1 MAPTRSD
8 SGILKVD
15 IFWNGHACFRLRGR
29 ETTVVTDPYDRSTGF
44 PPLKLTAD
52 VVTLSHTHPHH
63 SHLDA
68 VQPASGRVRTVDG
81 PGEYEMAGSL
91 IEGVATYLDKQ
102 RGKERGKNTAFL
114 IHLDDISVCH
124 LGALAH
130 TLSSSQIEILK
141 DADVLLVPVG
151 GGTALDA
158 TSAAEVVNQLE
169 PRIVIPMYY
178 GTPTEPLESVDR
190 FCKELAVTDLTVQPR
205 LQVTK
210 SSLPEETRVVL
221 LAAPE
226 SKR

>member
-1 MAPTRSD
+1 M
-8 SGILKVD
+8 D

-52 VVTLSHTHPHH
+52 VVTISHRHPHH
-63 SHLDA
+63 SHVEV
-68 VQPASGRVRTVDG
+68 VQPASGRLRTVDG

-91 IEGVATYLDKQ
+91 IEGVATFRDKQ
-102 RGKERGKNTAFL
+102 HGKERGKNTAFMV
-114 IHLDDISVCH
+114 HLDDISICH

-130 TLSSSQIEILK
+130 TLSSSQIEMLK

-158 TSAAEVVNQLE
+158 TSAAEVVSQLE

-178 GTPTEPLESVDR
+178 GTPSQSLESVDR
-190 FCKELAVTDLTVQPR
+190 FCKELAATDLTVQPR

-226 SKR
+226 PRR

>member
-1 MAPTRSD
+1 M
-8 SGILKVD
+8 D
-15 IFWNGHACFRLRGR
+15 IVWNGHACFRLRGR

-52 VVTLSHTHPHH
+52 VVTVSHTHPHH

>member
-1 MAPTRSD
+1 M
-8 SGILKVD
+8 D
-15 IFWNGHACFRLRGR
+15 IYWNGHACFRLRGR
-29 ETTVVTDPYDRSTGF
+29 EATVVTDPYDRSAGF
-44 PPLKLTAD
+44 PPLKLSAD
-52 VVTLSHTHPHH
+52 VVTISHKHPLH
-63 SHLDA
+63 SNLEA
-68 VQPASGRVRTVDG
+68 VQSPAGRLRTVDG

-102 RGKERGKNTAFL
+102 RGKELGKNTAFL
-114 IHLDDISVCH
+114 IHLDDLSVCH

-130 TLSSSQIEILK
+130 TLSSSQIEALK

-158 TSAAEVVNQLE
+158 TSAAEVVSQLE

-178 GTPTEPLESVDR
+178 APNQPLETVDR

-226 SKR
+226 PKR

>member
-1 MAPTRSD
+1 M
-8 SGILKVD
+8 D
-15 IFWNGHACFRLRGR
+15 IVWNGHACFRLRGR
-29 ETTVVTDPYDRSTGF
+29 EATVVTDPYDRSTGF

-52 VVTLSHTHPHH
+52 VVTVSHTHPHH
-63 SHLDA
+63 SYLDA

>member
-1 MAPTRSD
+1 M
-8 SGILKVD
+8 D

-52 VVTLSHTHPHH
+52 VVTVSNPHPHH
-63 SHLDA
+63 AHLDA
-68 VQPASGRVRTVDG
+68 VQPAGGKLRTVDG
-81 PGEYEMAGSL
+81 PGEYELAGSL
-91 IEGVATYLDKQ
+91 IEGVQTYRDKQ
-102 RGKERGKNTAFL
+102 RGQALGKNTAFL
-114 IHLDDISVCH
+114 IHLDDVSVCH

-130 TLSSSQIEILK
+130 TLSSSQIEMLK

-158 TSAAEVVNQLE
+158 SSAAEVVSQLE

-178 GTPTEPLESVDR
+178 GTPNEPLESVDR
-190 FCKELAVTDLTVQPR
+190 FCKELAVTDLAVQPR
-205 LQVTK
+205 LQVTR

-221 LAAPE
+221 LAPPE
-226 SKR
+226 PKR

>member
-1 MAPTRSD
+1 
-8 SGILKVD
+8 LD
-15 IFWNGHACFRLRGR
+15 IVWNGHACFRLRGR

-44 PPLKLTAD
+44 PPLKLSAD
-52 VVTLSHTHPHH
+52 VVTISHRHPHH
-63 SHLDA
+63 AHIEVVS
-68 VQPASGRVRTVDG
+68 PASGRLRTVDG

-91 IEGVATYLDKQ
+91 IEGVATFRDKQ
-102 RGKERGKNTAFL
+102 HGKELGKNTAFL
-114 IHLDDISVCH
+114 IHLDDVSICH

-130 TLSSSQIEILK
+130 TLSSSQIEMLK

-158 TSAAEVVNQLE
+158 TSAAEVVSQLE

-178 GTPTEPLESVDR
+178 GTPSQPLEGVDR
-190 FCKELAVTDLTVQPR
+190 FCKELAATDLTVQPR
-205 LQVTK
+205 IQVTK

-226 SKR
+226 PRR

>member
-1 MAPTRSD
+1 M
-8 SGILKVD
+8 D
-15 IFWNGHACFRLRGR
+15 IVWNGHACFRLRGR

-44 PPLKLTAD
+44 PALKVTAD
-52 VVTLSHTHPHH
+52 VVTVSHTHPHH
-63 SHLDA
+63 SYLEA
-68 VQPASGRVRTVDG
+68 VQPASGKVRTVDG
-81 PGEYEMAGSL
+81 PGEYELAGSL

-102 RGKERGKNTAFL
+102 RGKELGKNTAFL

-141 DADVLLVPVG
+141 DADVLLVPIG

-158 TSAAEVVNQLE
+158 TSAAEVVSQLE

-178 GTPTEPLESVDR
+178 GTPAQPLDSVDR

-205 LQVTK
+205 IQVTK

-226 SKR
+226 TKR

>member
-1 MAPTRSD
+1 
-8 SGILKVD
+8 LD
-15 IFWNGHACFRLRGR
+15 IVWNGHACFRLRGR

-52 VVTLSHTHPHH
+52 VVTISHAHPHH
-63 SHLDA
+63 SHLGA
-68 VQPASGRVRTVDG
+68 VQAVNARLRTVDG

-102 RGKERGKNTAFL
+102 HGKTLGKNTAFM

-130 TLSSSQIEILK
+130 TLSSNQIEMLK

-158 TSAAEVVNQLE
+158 ASAAEVVSQLE

-178 GTPTEPLESVDR
+178 GTPTQPLDSVDR
-190 FCKELAVTDLTVQPR
+190 FCKELAVTDQTVQPR
-205 LQVTK
+205 LQVTR
-210 SSLPEETRVVL
+210 SSLPDETRVVL

-226 SKR
+226 PKR